1 MFRVYTF
8 TDISTTC
15 RYTRS
20 VEDRETARATEA
32 EAGPAITRE
41 MPTGTDGEAGSTV
54 TAPRTVAEAMEMARH
69 TLSES
74 LGEMKGPAMRQHCEV
89 GLCHLVSPLKGAEE
103 DVAALAW
110 WIEENDDGDQ
120 GNSHNGHGVDTNGAV
135 PTTQAVADHGRGGES
150 MVPAPALAHTSQP
163 PQSRVSSEAAGGLAE
178 CRL

>member
-1 MFRVYTF
+1 M
-8 TDISTTC
+8 D
-15 RYTRS
+15 
-20 VEDRETARATEA
+20 DRETARAIEA
-32 EAGPAITRE
+32 EAAPAITRE
-41 MPTGTDGEAGSTV
+41 MPTGTDGEAGPAV

-110 WIEENDDGDQ
+110 WIEDNDDGDQ
-120 GNSHNGHGVDTNGAV
+120 GNSHNGHGVDANGGAV
-135 PTTQAVADHGRGGES
+135 RTTQAVADHGRGGES
-150 MVPAPALAHTSQP
+150 MVPAPASLAHTSQP
-163 PQSRVSSEAAGGLAE
+163 PQSHASSEAAGGLAE